1 MSKVNL
7 RLSANSIEVVHHTSV
22 RLQVEQNQLVAVFIG
37 IVLGIGGFECPWN
50 GRFLEERDAEN
61 L

>member
-1 MSKVNL
+1 ML
-7 RLSANSIEVVHHTSV
+7 RSSTESAKGKRCLFRITSV